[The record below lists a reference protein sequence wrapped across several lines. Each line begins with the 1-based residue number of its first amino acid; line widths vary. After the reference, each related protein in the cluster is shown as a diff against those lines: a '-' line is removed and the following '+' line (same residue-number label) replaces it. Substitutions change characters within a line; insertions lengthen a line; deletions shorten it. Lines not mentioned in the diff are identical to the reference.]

1 MDPLQEALNRASAP
15 DRTVFRPVFYRLPA
29 DRDGLMELLERP
41 TPPQVYD
48 HLPGQLMELV
58 RALHPDRRLTPD
70 ELRAAALAHPG
81 DTPLSD
87 YGVWVHYP
95 WSGRLVHL
103 LDEAEFTLVRTDRN
117 RNKITRSEQELLA
130 TKRIGIIG
138 LSVGQSVGLA
148 LAMERS
154 FGELRLADFDTLDL
168 SNLNRIRSG
177 VHGLGTPKVVNV
189 AREIAEID
197 PFLKVTLY
205 PEGITPGNIDDFL
218 TSGGRL
224 HMLVEECDSVDV
236 KIMARQKARSLG
248 IPVVMDTSDRG
259 LLDIERFDVEPSRP
273 ILHGLVE
280 HLDLAAAGRARTS
293 EEKLPFVLPMLGLE
307 NLSPRMKASMLEIEN
322 TITTWPQLASS
333 VIMGGGMSAHVIRRI
348 LLGEE
353 VRSGRWWLDPDDM
366 LAQEP
371 SMGIV
376 GPPPGAPAQAP
387 SASAVD
393 APEPLMA
400 PSLQTAVDVE
410 LEQSEFD
417 RLAKAGSLAPSGGNA
432 QPWRFMH
439 YGGRML
445 VFLDRERAASALDP
459 GLRYAHFAMGA
470 CVENI
475 LLEAARTG
483 LELDLQ
489 HRPVPADETLV
500 AALTLRGRGR
510 MGLLPPGLAGAASQL
525 SERCTNRRAS
535 EVLELGGKEA
545 SALVEGLGTDVLD
558 SIRVV
563 RDRAVIDRIAELT
576 GRAERIRFLNT
587 ACHHDMFV
595 KEMRWDREEAERTRD
610 GIDIE
615 TLELPLADRVGL
627 RVASDTRAM
636 GLLRGWGGAR
646 AIEKLTAR
654 GVRASGA
661 LAVVS
666 VTDLD
671 VAATFA
677 AGRAMQ
683 RFWLNASAMDILAH
697 PVGAAIFMGLHGR
710 FDSEGLLS
718 SGEHAEAASILDEL
732 GSLIDTGGREPFFLF
747 RLGRATGPSARSL
760 RRPLHELILPAPT
773 HTRA

>member
-1 MDPLQEALNRASAP
+1 
-15 DRTVFRPVFYRLPA
+15 
-29 DRDGLMELLERP
+29 
-41 TPPQVYD
+41 
-48 HLPGQLMELV
+48 
-58 RALHPDRRLTPD
+58 
-70 ELRAAALAHPG
+70 
-81 DTPLSD
+81 
-87 YGVWVHYP
+87 
-95 WSGRLVHL
+95 
-103 LDEAEFTLVRTDRN
+103 
-117 RNKITRSEQELLA
+117 
-130 TKRIGIIG
+130 
-138 LSVGQSVGLA
+138 
-148 LAMERS
+148 
-154 FGELRLADFDTLDL
+154 
-168 SNLNRIRSG
+168 
-177 VHGLGTPKVVNV
+177 
-189 AREIAEID
+189 
-197 PFLKVTLY
+197 
-205 PEGITPGNIDDFL
+205 
-218 TSGGRL
+218 
-224 HMLVEECDSVDV
+224 
-236 KIMARQKARSLG
+236 
-248 IPVVMDTSDRG
+248 
-259 LLDIERFDVEPSRP
+259 
-273 ILHGLVE
+273 
-280 HLDLAAAGRARTS
+280 
-293 EEKLPFVLPMLGLE
+293 
-307 NLSPRMKASMLEIEN
+307 
-322 TITTWPQLASS
+322 
-333 VIMGGGMSAHVIRRI
+333 
-348 LLGEE
+348 
-353 VRSGRWWLDPDDM
+353 
-366 LAQEP
+366 
-371 SMGIV
+371 
-376 GPPPGAPAQAP
+376 
-387 SASAVD
+387 
-393 APEPLMA
+393 
-400 PSLQTAVDVE
+400 
-410 LEQSEFD
+410 
-417 RLAKAGSLAPSGGNA
+417 
-432 QPWRFMH
+432 MH

>member
-1 MDPLQEALNRASAP
+1 MDPLQEALNRASAT
-15 DRTVFRPVFYRLPA
+15 DRTSHRPVFYRLPE
-29 DRDGLMELLERP
+29 DRDRLLELLERP
-41 TPPQVYD
+41 APPQVYD

-58 RALHPDRRLTPD
+58 RALHPQRRHTPE
-70 ELRAAALAHPG
+70 ELKAAALAHPG
-81 DTPLSD
+81 DTPLSA

-95 WSGRLVHL
+95 WSDRLVHL
-103 LDEAEFTLVRTDRN
+103 LDEAEFALVRTDRN
-117 RNKITRSEQELLA
+117 RNKITRAEQDLLA
-130 TKRIGIIG
+130 TKRIGVIG

-177 VHGLGTPKVVNV
+177 VHELGTPKVVNV

-205 PEGITPGNIDDFL
+205 PQGITPENINDFL
-218 TSGGRL
+218 TTGGNL
-224 HMLVEECDSVDV
+224 DMLVEECDSVDV
-236 KIMARQKARSLG
+236 KIMARQRARALG

-259 LLDIERFDVEPSRP
+259 LLDIERFDLEPSRP

-333 VIMGGGMSAHVIRRI
+333 VIMGGGMSAHVVRRI

-366 LAQEP
+366 LVQEP
-371 SMGIV
+371 SIGTIERSH
-376 GPPPGAPAQAP
+376 GALEQDP
-387 SASAVD
+387 SIASAAGPAPDISHILLPPVD
-393 APEPLMA
+393 E
-400 PSLQTAVDVE
+400 SLDP
-410 LEQSEFD
+410 SEFIQ
-417 RLAKAGSLAPSGGNA
+417 LAKAGSLAPSGGNA

-439 YGGRML
+439 QDGRML
-445 VFLDRERAASALDP
+445 VFMDRERAASALDP

-475 LLEAARTG
+475 LLEAARSG
-483 LELDLQ
+483 LEVDLH
-489 HRPVPADETLV
+489 HRPVPADDTLV

-510 MGLLPPGLAGAASQL
+510 TGLLQPGLAGAASQL

-535 EVLELGGKEA
+535 AVLELGAAEA
-545 SALVEGLGTDVLD
+545 TALVEGLGADVMD
-558 SIRVV
+558 GIHVV

-595 KEMRWDREEAERTRD
+595 KEMRWDRLEAERTRD
-610 GIDIE
+610 GIDID

-636 GLLRGWGGAR
+636 GLLRGWGGAK

-654 GVRASGA
+654 GVRASSA

-671 VAATFA
+671 VASTFA

-710 FDSEGLLS
+710 FDAAGLLTPE
-718 SGEHAEAASILDEL
+718 EHAEAAAILDEL
-732 GSLIDTGGREPFFLF
+732 GSLIDTGQRAPFFLF
-747 RLGRATGPSARSL
+747 RLGRATGPTTRSL
-760 RRPLHELILPAPT
+760 RRPLNELILPAPT
-773 HTRA
+773 NTRA

>member
-1 MDPLQEALNRASAP
+1 MDPLQEALNRASAT
-15 DRTVFRPVFYRLPA
+15 DRTSYRPVFYRLPE
-29 DRDGLMELLERP
+29 DRDKLLELLERP
-41 TPPQVYD
+41 APPQVYD
-48 HLPGQLMELV
+48 HLHGQLMELV
-58 RALHPDRRLTPD
+58 RALHPQRRHTPE
-70 ELRAAALAHPG
+70 ELKAAALAHPG
-81 DTPLSD
+81 DTPLSA

-95 WSGRLVHL
+95 WSDRLVHL
-103 LDEAEFTLVRTDRN
+103 LDEAEFALVRTDRN
-117 RNKITRSEQELLA
+117 RNKITRAEQDLLA
-130 TKRIGIIG
+130 TKRIGVIG

-177 VHGLGTPKVVNV
+177 VHELGTPKVVNV

-205 PEGITPGNIDDFL
+205 PQGITPDNINDFL
-218 TSGGRL
+218 TTGGKL
-224 HMLVEECDSVDV
+224 DMLVEECDSVDV
-236 KIMARQKARSLG
+236 KIMARQRARALG

-293 EEKLPFVLPMLGLE
+293 EEKLPFVMPMLGLE

-371 SMGIV
+371 SIGAIEQ
-376 GPPPGAPAQAP
+376 PPGALEQPPSTTVAEGPVPDISHIHLP
-387 SASAVD
+387 SADEALD
-393 APEPLMA
+393 P
-400 PSLQTAVDVE
+400 
-410 LEQSEFD
+410 SEFIQ
-417 RLAKAGSLAPSGGNA
+417 LAKAGALAPSGGNA

-439 YGGRML
+439 QNGRML

-475 LLEAARTG
+475 LLEAARSG
-483 LELDLQ
+483 LEVDLQ
-489 HRPVPADETLV
+489 HRPVPTDDTLV
-500 AALTLRGRGR
+500 ASLTLRGRGR
-510 MGLLPPGLAGAASQL
+510 PGLLPPGLAGAASQL

-535 EVLELGGKEA
+535 AVLELGAAEA
-545 SALVEGLGTDVLD
+545 TALVDGLGADVMD
-558 SIRVV
+558 GIHVV
-563 RDRAVIDRIAELT
+563 RDRAVIDHIAELT

-595 KEMRWDREEAERTRD
+595 KEMRWDRAEAERTRD
-610 GIDIE
+610 GIDID

-636 GLLRGWGGAR
+636 GLLRGWGGAK

-654 GVRASGA
+654 GVRASSA

-671 VAATFA
+671 VASTFA

-710 FDSEGLLS
+710 FDSAGLLS
-718 SGEHAEAASILDEL
+718 PEEHAEAATILDEL
-732 GSLIDTGGREPFFLF
+732 GSLIDTGGREAFFLF
-747 RLGRATGPSARSL
+747 RLGRATGPTTRSL
-760 RRPLHELILPAPT
+760 RRPLNELILPAPT
-773 HTRA
+773 NTRA